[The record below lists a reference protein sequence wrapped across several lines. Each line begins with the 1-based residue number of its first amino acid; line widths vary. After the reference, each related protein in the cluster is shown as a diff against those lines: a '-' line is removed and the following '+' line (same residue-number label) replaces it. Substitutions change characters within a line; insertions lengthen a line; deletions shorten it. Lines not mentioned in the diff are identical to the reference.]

1 MTGPGWSLSLGCWG
15 GVHVRMHV
23 SLPVAVLCALL
34 WGSIGRYPSSNIT
47 PPKNQPSATTSRP
60 VAQAPSLEHTIP
72 TDRVLVIILL
82 GLAAVGVHAA
92 GHLWAASRQGIENRE
107 IVLAP
112 WGELNALQTP
122 PTTEAALNMHLSGI
136 MANAFVCALSAMTL
150 WLAHDFKISDLLN
163 PLGSHYLLQGE
174 NHVVTLRWAFWLNY
188 LLILVNLL
196 PAYPFDM
203 HRMIQSAMHL
213 FAPHHD
219 ETITY
224 DACVIWG
231 RCFSFVLLLLS
242 PVAAQ
247 YPQTDLLPAW
257 FMLASLGMIGLFATN
272 VRPLNIPP
280 VAETQVVEEPVA
292 VEEQPETPRDFAA
305 HAEFDGQGP
314 FAQWLQ
320 ERRENSRKTRQELE
334 QKEERRVD
342 EILAVLHEQGI
353 DALSPE
359 DRTLL
364 ERVSARIRRRMKRS
378 S

>member
-1 MTGPGWSLSLGCWG
+1 
-15 GVHVRMHV
+15 MHV

-34 WGSIGRYPSSNIT
+34 WGSIGRYPSSNVT
-47 PPKNQPSATTSRP
+47 PPRAASAVASPAAARQSTQVP
-60 VAQAPSLEHTIP
+60 VLDHTIP

-82 GLAAVGVHAA
+82 GLATVGVHAA
-92 GHLWAASRQGIENRE
+92 GHVLAASRCGIENRE

-112 WGELNALQTP
+112 WGELNTLQTP

-136 MANAFVCALSAMTL
+136 MANAFVCAFSALTL
-150 WLAHDFKISDLLN
+150 WLAHDFKVSDLLD

-231 RCFSFVLLLLS
+231 RCFSVVLLLLS

-257 FMLASLGMIGLFATN
+257 FMLACLGMIGLFATN

-280 VAETQVVEEPVA
+280 VAEEQVVDHEAPPEPAEEAREDALHP
-292 VEEQPETPRDFAA
+292 
-305 HAEFDGQGP
+305 EFDGQGP

-320 ERRENSRKTRQELE
+320 ERRENSRKNRQEIE
-334 QKEERRVD
+334 QKEESRVD
-342 EILAVLHEQGI
+342 EILALLHEQGI

-359 DRTLL
+359 DRILL
-364 ERVSARIRRRMKRS
+364 ERVSARIRRRMKKS